1 MHRIHYAPTNI
12 SVSPADQTIKE
23 KHRPPQPFTCHATSY
38 PRAKYFWQFE
48 NGTRTKTGNKL
59 AFNAAIRRSD
69 GGTYTCTAFNKL
81 GNIKAE
87 GEQSLEHV
95 VLNIYCHRVAVK
107 MNVLFKP
114 ECQIKKHVNDK
125 VLFLKCVVEAN
136 PANVT
141 YYWYHND
148 NIMSGR

>member
-1 MHRIHYAPTNI
+1 
-12 SVSPADQTIKE
+12 
-23 KHRPPQPFTCHATSY
+23 
-38 PRAKYFWQFE
+38 
-48 NGTRTKTGNKL
+48 
-59 AFNAAIRRSD
+59 
-69 GGTYTCTAFNKL
+69 
-81 GNIKAE
+81 
-87 GEQSLEHV
+87 
-95 VLNIYCHRVAVK
+95 

-148 NIMSGR
+148 NIMSGRWPSVILTVAILHVKIT

>member
-1 MHRIHYAPTNI
+1 
-12 SVSPADQTIKE
+12 
-23 KHRPPQPFTCHATSY
+23 
-38 PRAKYFWQFE
+38 
-48 NGTRTKTGNKL
+48 
-59 AFNAAIRRSD
+59 
-69 GGTYTCTAFNKL
+69 
-81 GNIKAE
+81 
-87 GEQSLEHV
+87 
-95 VLNIYCHRVAVK
+95 

-148 NIMSGR
+148 NIMSYHSL